1 MLLLLPVVPAWL
13 AAAGSWIRG
22 AAQWLNQTDPTREK
36 SKSKPIHNLLSA
48 LARYVYE
55 DLDPHSGSRGG
66 RDTARERGYRWVQHL
81 AVQTLT

>member
-1 MLLLLPVVPAWL
+1 M
-13 AAAGSWIRG
+13 
-22 AAQWLNQTDPTREK
+22 EK